1 MRAQR
6 NSIIDQMAK
15 VNVTSYTFQ
24 MTITQISKLESI
36 WSPSVHIHGVPW
48 QVNVLKIGKKDQRT
62 LGIYLYCM
70 SKDTTSNWSYSAIA
84 TFKLLPIN
92 NSSSNRDPEA
102 EAADTIVYHL
112 QPHIFDCSDLGFG
125 AADLIKWTDL
135 INKKY
140 RHDDTIKLEIH
151 ITVDDPTKSNRC
163 ELKLKNLNRR
173 CKTGCLTTFQL
184 KVKNVS
190 NLMAIKSSKFFLY
203 NMPWTLTFYKDH
215 NPLGNFGI
223 YLQSSSSEFPKNES
237 YRIRMSM
244 ILLTS
249 NEHVAPIV
257 KKTTTQQIG
266 SFGTLSIRNI
276 IAWNEL
282 MKSDNGFIK
291 KNAIKV
297 EIQIK
302 MDKMIGD
309 GVLNCTNC
317 GNINNDGVGRNGKR
331 TSSATLQMQCVIC
344 WENFSSQE
352 ICCTPCG
359 HLFCVSCITA
369 AVQNRANCP
378 LCNLE
383 VQMNALRRLYLP
395 V

>member
-1 MRAQR
+1 
-6 NSIIDQMAK
+6 
-15 VNVTSYTFQ
+15 

-36 WSPSVHIHGVPW
+36 WSPSVYIHGVPW

-70 SKDTTSNWSYSAIA
+70 NKDATTNWSYSAIA
-84 TFKLLPIN
+84 TFKLLPIGGEHGT
-92 NSSSNRDPEA
+92 DA
-102 EAADTIVYHL
+102 DGDATADTIVHQL
-112 QPHIFDCSDLGFG
+112 QPHIFDCNDLGFG
-125 AADLIKWTDL
+125 AAELIKWNEL
-135 INKKY
+135 MHKKY
-140 RHDDTIKLEIH
+140 RRDDTIKLEIH
-151 ITVDDPTKSNRC
+151 INVDDPAKSKRC
-163 ELKLKNLNRR
+163 ELKLKNLSRR
-173 CKTGCLTTFQL
+173 CKSGCLTIFQL
-184 KVKNVS
+184 KVKNIS
-190 NLMAIKSSKFFLY
+190 NLMAIKSSKFYLY

-215 NPLGNFGI
+215 HDRASNFGI

-244 ILLTS
+244 ILITD
-249 NEHVAPIV
+249 NDRIRPIV

-276 IAWNEL
+276 IAWSELIKPENE
-282 MKSDNGFIK
+282 FVK
-291 KNAIKV
+291 KNAIKL

-309 GVLNCTNC
+309 GVLNCTSC
-317 GNINNDGVGRNGKR
+317 GNINNNDGGDGGGRGPR
-331 TSSATLQMQCVIC
+331 TNSATLQLQCVIC
-344 WENFSSQE
+344 WENFSSQD

-383 VQMNALRRLYLP
+383 VQVNALRRLYLP

>member
-1 MRAQR
+1 
-6 NSIIDQMAK
+6 
-15 VNVTSYTFQ
+15 

-36 WSPSVHIHGVPW
+36 WSPSVSIHGAPW

-62 LGIYLYCM
+62 LGTYLYCM
-70 SKDTTSNWSYSAIA
+70 SKDTTTNWSYSAIA
-84 TFKLLPIN
+84 TFKLLPC
-92 NSSSNRDPEA
+92 RDDDGGSA
-102 EAADTIVYHL
+102 VVADDNDDTIVHHL
-112 QPHIFDCSDLGFG
+112 QPHIFDCNDLGFG
-125 AADLIKWTDL
+125 AANLIKWNDL
-135 INKKY
+135 MDKKY
-140 RHDDTIKLEIH
+140 RRDDTIKLEIH
-151 ITVDDPTKSNRC
+151 ITVDDPTKSNRS
-163 ELKLKNLNRR
+163 ELKLKNINRR
-173 CKTGCLTTFQL
+173 CKSGCLTTFQL
-184 KVKNVS
+184 KVKNMR
-190 NLMAIKSSKFFLY
+190 NLVATKSPKFYLF

-215 NPLGNFGI
+215 HQNMANFGI
-223 YLQSSSSEFPKNES
+223 YLQSSSGEFPKNES
-237 YRIRMSM
+237 FRIRMSM
-244 ILLTS
+244 ILNTS
-249 NEHVAPIV
+249 NEMVAPIV
-257 KKTTTQQIG
+257 KKTTTQRIG

-276 IAWNEL
+276 IAWTEL
-282 MKSDNGFIK
+282 LKPENGFIN

-309 GVLNCTNC
+309 GVLICKKC
-317 GNINNDGVGRNGKR
+317 GNANNLTNDTTGTR
-331 TSSATLQMQCVIC
+331 TSATLQMQCVIC

-383 VQMNALRRLYLP
+383 VQVNALRRLYLP

>member
-1 MRAQR
+1 
-6 NSIIDQMAK
+6 MAK
-15 VNVTSYTFQ
+15 ANVTSYTFQ

-36 WSPSVHIHGVPW
+36 WSPSVCIHGVPW

-70 SKDTTSNWSYSAIA
+70 NKDATTNWSYSAIA
-84 TFKLLPIN
+84 TFKLLPM
-92 NSSSNRDPEA
+92 REPTTDG
-102 EAADTIVYHL
+102 AADADTVVHHL
-112 QPHIFDCSDLGFG
+112 QPHIFDCNDLGFG
-125 AADLIKWTDL
+125 AAELIKWNQLLD
-135 INKKY
+135 KKY
-140 RHDDTIKLEIH
+140 RREDTIKLEIH
-151 ITVDDPTKSNRC
+151 IAVDDPTKSKRC
-163 ELKLKNLNRR
+163 ELKLKSLNRR
-173 CKTGCLTTFQL
+173 CKSGCLTTLHL

-190 NLMAIKSSKFFLY
+190 NLMAIKSSKFYLY

-215 NPLGNFGI
+215 HDRAANFGI

-244 ILLTS
+244 ILITA
-249 NEHVAPIV
+249 NERIAPIV

-276 IAWNEL
+276 VAWSEL
-282 MKSDNGFIK
+282 MKPENEFVK
-291 KNAIKV
+291 KNAIKL

-309 GVLNCTNC
+309 GVLSCTNC
-317 GNINNDGVGRNGKR
+317 GNINNNDGGGRSPR
-331 TSSATLQMQCVIC
+331 TNSTSLQMQCVIC
-344 WENFSSQE
+344 WENFSSQD

-383 VQMNALRRLYLP
+383 VQVNALRRLYLP

>member
-1 MRAQR
+1 
-6 NSIIDQMAK
+6 
-15 VNVTSYTFQ
+15 

-36 WSPSVHIHGVPW
+36 WSPSVSIYGAPW

-70 SKDTTSNWSYSAIA
+70 NKDTTTNWSYSAIA
-84 TFKLLPIN
+84 TFKLLPIHDQG
-92 NSSSNRDPEA
+92 S
-102 EAADTIVYHL
+102 AAAAIDVASATVVHHL
-112 QPHIFDCSDLGFG
+112 QPHIFDSNDLGFG
-125 AADLIKWTDL
+125 AAELIKWSDL
-135 INKKY
+135 LNKKY

-151 ITVDDPTKSNRC
+151 ITVDDPTKRNRC

-173 CKTGCLTTFQL
+173 CKSGCLTTIDL
-184 KVKNVS
+184 KVKNIA
-190 NLMAIKSSKFFLY
+190 NLMAIKSPKFDLY
-203 NMPWTLTFYKDH
+203 NTPWTMTFYKDSH
-215 NPLGNFGI
+215 DRMGNFGL

-237 YRIRMSM
+237 FRIRMSM
-244 ILLTS
+244 ILITS

-276 IAWNEL
+276 IGWSEL
-282 MKSDNGFIK
+282 MKPDNGFVK
-291 KNAIKV
+291 KNSIKL

-302 MDKMIGD
+302 MDKMVGD
-309 GVLNCTNC
+309 GVLSCKNC
-317 GNINNDGVGRNGKR
+317 GNINNNDGAGGPR

-359 HLFCVSCITA
+359 HLFCLSCITA
-369 AVQNRANCP
+369 AVQNRAHCP

-383 VQMNALRRLYLP
+383 VQVNALRRLYLP